1 MKELEKI
8 DIIGLDIHC
17 YTLDGSYLKLVN
29 MASEFNDFTSLFSDT
44 EDLLT
49 INITDPIPRLI
60 KFYEIKDS
68 IPEEVILLNYS
79 DMTEEQKLTWDSFV
93 TSIKSK

>member
-29 MASEFNDFTSLFSDT
+29 MTSEFNEFTSLFSDT

-60 KFYEIKDS
+60 KFYGIKDS
-68 IPEEVILLNYS
+68 IPKEVIHLNYS
-79 DMTEEQKLTWDSFV
+79 DMTEEQKLSWNSFV
-93 TSIKSK
+93 TLIKFK

>member
-29 MASEFNDFTSLFSDT
+29 TVSEFNDFTSLFSYT

-49 INITDPIPRLI
+49 INIKDQIPILI
-60 KFYEIKDS
+60 KFY
-68 IPEEVILLNYS
+68 
-79 DMTEEQKLTWDSFV
+79 
-93 TSIKSK
+93 